1 MVSENDNV
9 TLSQLIDKCCERLPL
24 YDNKVIKEIIMVFL
38 EELRD
43 SIIKNYCVSLRGFFA
58 FRHKHMNG
66 NPNNK
71 LNGEP
76 KPKPDYMKLKVTFS
90 KSQVL
95 NPLNKYYKESQK
107 KKPGSLFD
115 IPLKDFK

>member
-107 KKPGSLFD
+107 KKPVSLFD